1 MRKTRTR
8 WGRTCVECPS
18 VRILVLEDDAGLR
31 RGIER
36 HLKRSGAE
44 VTATASIEEAIE
56 TLRTAPGF
64 DAFVTDLHLP
74 DGTGLEVLER
84 LPAEAKRPATIV
96 MTGEATIETAVGAL
110 RLGALDY
117 LLKPFSMEALD
128 TTLRRVVAHEA
139 SPEPRGAPDFAAAEA
154 WRARHA
160 PQFLGRAP
168 RLLEVFEVLRRVAP
182 TDCSVLVSGET
193 GTGKELVARAIH
205 AASGR
210 GGGPFVAINC
220 ASVPEQLMESE
231 LFGHAKGAYTGA
243 QSARVGRFQ
252 AAHQGTLFLDE
263 VGEMPLALQA
273 KLLRALQEKEIL
285 PLGENHPVHVDVR
298 VVAAT
303 HRDLE
308 AMVEAR
314 QFREDLLY
322 RLDVIRVELPPL
334 RSRAGDIELLVQA
347 FVRDACARR
356 GANVTLLEPA
366 ALEAL
371 RAYAWPGNVRQL
383 QNVVERMVL
392 LRGDGAVTLADVPEK
407 IRGAAASRA
416 ASAHPYATP
425 MLPDEG
431 IDLRDAVERFETALI
446 LQALERVG
454 GNRNR
459 AAALL
464 KLNRTT
470 LVEKLKKREISQP
483 DAPRPGEE

>member
-1 MRKTRTR
+1 MEVIQWR
-8 WGRTCVECPS
+8 S
-18 VRILVLEDDAGLR
+18 VRVLVLEDDAGLR

-44 VTATASIEEAIE
+44 VTATASIVEAIDA
-56 TLRTAPGF
+56 LARMPGF
-64 DAFVTDLHLP
+64 HAFVTDLRLP
-74 DGTGLEVLER
+74 DGNGLEVLSR
-84 LPAEAKRPATIV
+84 MPANAKRPATIV
-96 MTGEATIETAVGAL
+96 MTGEATVETAVGAL

-128 TTLRRVVAHEA
+128 ETLRRVVAHDA
-139 SPEPRGAPDFAAAEA
+139 GPEPRSTPDLGAAEA
-154 WRARHA
+154 WRERHA
-160 PQFLGRAP
+160 PQLLGRAP
-168 RLLEVFEVLRRVAP
+168 KLLEVFEVLRRIAP

-210 GGGPFVAINC
+210 GSGPFVAINC

-231 LFGHAKGAYTGA
+231 LFGHSRGAYTGA
-243 QSARVGRFQ
+243 QNARIGRFQ
-252 AAHQGTLFLDE
+252 AAHKGTLFLDE

-285 PLGENHPVHVDVR
+285 PLGENHPVQVDVR

-308 AMVEAR
+308 SMVEAR

-334 RSRAGDIELLVQA
+334 RGRTGDIELLVQA

-356 GANVTLLEPA
+356 GANVTSVEPA
-366 ALEAL
+366 ALDVL

-392 LRGDGAVTLADVPEK
+392 LRGEGSLGVLDVPEK

-416 ASAHPYATP
+416 ATAHPYATP
-425 MLPDEG
+425 LLPDEG
-431 IDLRDAVERFETALI
+431 IDLREAVERFETALI
-446 LQALERVG
+446 QQALDRVG

-459 AAALL
+459 AALLL

-470 LVEKLKKREISQP
+470 LVEKLKKRELSN
-483 DAPRPGEE
+483 AETSRPEEE

>member
-1 MRKTRTR
+1 MLESR
-8 WGRTCVECPS
+8 P
-18 VRILVLEDDAGLR
+18 VRVLVLEDDAGLR

-44 VTATASIEEAIE
+44 VTATASIEEAMSALARMPE
-56 TLRTAPGF
+56 F
-64 DAFVTDLHLP
+64 HAFVTDLRLP
-74 DGTGLEVLER
+74 DGNGLEVLSR
-84 LPAEAKRPATIV
+84 MPASAKRPATIV
-96 MTGEATIETAVGAL
+96 MTGEATVETAVGAL

-128 TTLRRVVAHEA
+128 ETLRRVVAHGA
-139 SPEPRGAPDFAAAEA
+139 EPRASTPDAGAAEA
-154 WRARHA
+154 WRERHA
-160 PQFLGRAP
+160 PQLLGRAP
-168 RLLEVFEVLRRVAP
+168 KLLEVFEVLRRVAP

-231 LFGHAKGAYTGA
+231 LFGHARGAYTGA
-243 QSARVGRFQ
+243 QNARVGRFQ
-252 AAHQGTLFLDE
+252 AAHKGTLFLDE

-285 PLGENHPVHVDVR
+285 PLGENHPVQVDVR

-308 AMVEAR
+308 SMVEAR

-334 RSRAGDIELLVQA
+334 RARVGDIELLVSS

-356 GANVTLLEPA
+356 GANVTSVEPA
-366 ALEAL
+366 ALEML

-392 LRGDGAVTLADVPEK
+392 LRGEGSLGVQDVPEK

-416 ASAHPYATP
+416 ATAHPYATP
-425 MLPDEG
+425 LLPDEG
-431 IDLRDAVERFETALI
+431 IDLREAVERFETALI
-446 LQALERVG
+446 QQALDRVG

-459 AAALL
+459 AALLL

-470 LVEKLKKREISQP
+470 LVEKLKKRELSNAETSRP
-483 DAPRPGEE
+483 DEE